1 MPSPVWPLSCE
12 PMDATLFYDQ
22 HTGVCVDMAE
32 SFELPEPDHEVKL
45 AHWLLGRESD
55 LDLRVLETLLAEPK
69 RYRDLRELL
78 IEGNSDTPLT
88 RALRRLGE
96 RGLVRQG
103 MTLDDPGDPRYY
115 AATSL
120 GVLVILKAHEMRP
133 IHETLDEARRAGLLT
148 G

>member
-1 MPSPVWPLSCE
+1 
-12 PMDATLFYDQ
+12 
-22 HTGVCVDMAE
+22 MADP
-32 SFELPEPDHEVKL
+32 FPLPEPEHEVKL

-69 RYRDLRELL
+69 RYRDLRDQL
-78 IEGNSDTPLT
+78 IDGSDTPLT

-96 RGLVRQG
+96 RGLVRKG
-103 MTLDDPGDPRYY
+103 MNLDDPGDPRYY

-120 GVLVILKAHEMRP
+120 GVLVVLKAHELKP
-133 IHETLDEARRAGLLT
+133 IAETLEEAKRAGLLA

>member
-1 MPSPVWPLSCE
+1 
-12 PMDATLFYDQ
+12 
-22 HTGVCVDMAE
+22 MAGT
-32 SFELPEPDHEVKL
+32 FPLPEPEHEVKL
-45 AHWLLGRESD
+45 AHWLLGRASD
-55 LDLRVLETLLAEPK
+55 LDLRVLEALLAEPK
-69 RYRDLRELL
+69 RYRDLRDQL

-103 MTLDDPGDPRYY
+103 MTLEAPEDPRYY

-120 GVLVILKAHEMRP
+120 GVLVVLKAHEMRP

>member
-1 MPSPVWPLSCE
+1 
-12 PMDATLFYDQ
+12 MDELFP
-22 HTGVCVDMAE
+22 
-32 SFELPEPDHEVKL
+32 LPEPEHEMKL

-55 LDLRVLETLLAEPK
+55 LDLRVLETLLGEPK
-69 RYRDLRELL
+69 RYRDLRDLL
-78 IEGNSDTPLT
+78 IEGSSDTPLT

-103 MTLDDPGDPRYY
+103 MNLDHPGDPRYY

-120 GVLVILKAHEMRP
+120 GVSVVLKAHEMLP
-133 IHETLDEARRAGLLT
+133 IQKTLDEARRAGLLA